1 MINYSKDQPL
11 FLKFVESKCS
21 NIKNEIDRLLFEV
34 CNYLKD
40 AYNQDLIENNK
51 MTNNKFNQVTVL
63 KEQQSN

>member
-1 MINYSKDQPL
+1 MIDYSKDQPL
-11 FLKFVESKCS
+11 FLKFVESKCL

-40 AYNQDLIENNK
+40 AYNQDLIENNI
-51 MTNNKFNQVTVL
+51 KFNQVTKL

>member
-1 MINYSKDQPL
+1 MIGNSKDQPL

-21 NIKNEIDRLLFEV
+21 NIKNEIDKLLLEV

-40 AYNQDLIENNK
+40 LYNQDLIENNK
-51 MTNNKFNQVTVL
+51 TTNNKYNQVTKL